1 MRCMFWMLCSNV
13 TAAPTTSIKNDEASG
28 FDISLLLKNI
38 VSWSATE
45 QHDDTHLYKQ
55 HNTIISAY
63 HTNEHQIETQHKLKL
78 DGCYYVILHSNA
90 ESTR

>member
-38 VSWSATE
+38 VS
-45 QHDDTHLYKQ
+45 
-55 HNTIISAY
+55 
-63 HTNEHQIETQHKLKL
+63 
-78 DGCYYVILHSNA
+78 
-90 ESTR
+90 